1 MIEINVIS
9 VGNVKEKYLQ
19 DLIADYKKRISKYAL
34 ISLTLLLWQNTFNGN
49 ENNENI
55 VKEIEGERILA
66 SIKDGFYVV
75 LLDLKGTMLD
85 SVEFSKKI
93 DEISTYY
100 SSKIAFVIGGSFGVS
115 DEVKKRADYKISFS
129 KMTFPHQLAKGILLE
144 QIYRSF
150 KILKNESYHK

>member
-19 DLIADYKKRISKYAL
+19 ELIADYKKRISKYAL
-34 ISLTLLLWQNTFNGN
+34 ISLTELKDESNKIN
-49 ENNENI
+49 ENT

-75 LLDLKGTMLD
+75 LLDLKGVMLD

-115 DEVKKRADYKISFS
+115 EEVKKRADLKISFS

>member
-9 VGNVKEKYLQ
+9 VGAVKEKYMQ
-19 DLIADYKKRISKYAL
+19 ELILDYKKRISKYAQIEL
-34 ISLTLLLWQNTFNGN
+34 IELKDESNKVN
-49 ENNENI
+49 ENV
-55 VKEIEGERILA
+55 VKTIEGERILS

-75 LLDLKGTMLD
+75 LLDLKGKMLD
-85 SVEFSKKI
+85 SVELSKKI

-115 DEVKKRADYKISFS
+115 EDVKKRANYSLAFS
-129 KMTFPHQLAKGILLE
+129 KMTFPHQLARGILLE

-150 KILKNESYHK
+150 KILSNETYHK

>member
-34 ISLTLLLWQNTFNGN
+34 ISLTELKDESNKI
-49 ENNENI
+49 NENI

-115 DEVKKRADYKISFS
+115 DEVRKRADYKISFS

>member
-19 DLIADYKKRISKYAL
+19 ELIADYKKRISKYAL
-34 ISLTLLLWQNTFNGN
+34 ISLTELKDESNKI
-49 ENNENI
+49 NENI
-55 VKEIEGERILA
+55 VKEIEGERIL
-66 SIKDGFYVV
+66 SNIKDGFYVV
-75 LLDLKGTMLD
+75 LLDLQGVMLD

-100 SSKIAFVIGGSFGVS
+100 SSKIAFIIGGSFGVS
-115 DEVKKRADYKISFS
+115 EEVKKRADLKISFS